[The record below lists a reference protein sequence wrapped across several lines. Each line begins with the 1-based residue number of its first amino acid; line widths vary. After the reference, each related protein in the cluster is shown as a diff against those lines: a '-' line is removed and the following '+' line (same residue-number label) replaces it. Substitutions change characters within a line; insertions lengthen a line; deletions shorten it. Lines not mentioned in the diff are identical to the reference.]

1 MVSRVIR
8 PTVRGFLHLDSHPDG
23 CARVVEDMWARVP
36 AADGGRR
43 RVALVVGCSAGYGL
57 AATVAG
63 IARYGIDGV
72 GVGFEKAPSA
82 RRTATAGWYRVITTA
97 ALAGKAGADFA
108 FVNADAF
115 ADETK
120 ADVLDRIERRFGRL
134 DHLVYSIAAPRRTD
148 PATGTT
154 HTSVIKPIGATHR
167 TKTLVFDADARAECR
182 EVEVAPATAQETADT
197 VAVMGGADWV
207 RWIDALAARRL
218 LAPDFNTVAL
228 TYIGSDLTAPI
239 YRHGTIGAAKEDLER
254 TARDLDARLRAAGTG
269 WAATSVNAAAVTQ
282 SSTAIPGIALYIGL
296 LRRVLGEGMRSPVDQ
311 FVDLWDELVAAGGAG
326 QHSTAGGAGQHST
339 AGGAGQHSTAAA
351 RDHLGRI
358 RLDGGELAPSVQ
370 SEVAARWAAATDD
383 TIEELADLDWFRDEV
398 RRLYGFSVRGVDYER
413 PTDPDLDWPEW
424 SRDEPSGRVG

>member
-1 MVSRVIR
+1 MAARIIR

-36 AADGGRR
+36 AANTTDAGRR
-43 RVALVVGCSAGYGL
+43 RVAVVVGCSAGYGL

-63 IARYGIDGV
+63 VARYGIDGV

-82 RRTATAGWYRVITTA
+82 RRTATAGWYRVITAA

-154 HTSVIKPIGATHR
+154 HASVIKPIGATHR
-167 TKTLVFDADARAECR
+167 TKTLVFDTEARAECR
-182 EVEVAPATAQETADT
+182 EVEVAPATAEETADT

-218 LAPDFNTVAL
+218 LAPDFTTVAL

-296 LRRVLGEGMRSPVDQ
+296 LRRVLGDGMRSPVDQ
-311 FVDLWDELVAAGGAG
+311 FVDLWDHLVGTSA
-326 QHSTAGGAGQHST
+326 SS
-339 AGGAGQHSTAAA
+339 
-351 RDHLGRI
+351 RDDLGRI
-358 RLDGGELAPSVQ
+358 RLDGEELAADVQ
-370 SEVAARWAAATDD
+370 AEVAARWAAATDD

-413 PTDPDLDWPEW
+413 PTDPDLDWPE
-424 SRDEPSGRVG
+424 STRGGPSGRAG